1 MLLHGEIVVNGSATL
16 KGTAQIA
23 TLSTSGETIALN
35 AREPSLVLILSG
47 EPIHEPVASYGPFV
61 MNTQAELRQA
71 VEDYQAG
78 KMGRV

>member
-1 MLLHGEIVVNGSATL
+1 MV
-16 KGTAQIA
+16 
-23 TLSTSGETIALN
+23 
-35 AREPSLVLILSG
+35 LVLSG

-78 KMGRV
+78 RLGRL